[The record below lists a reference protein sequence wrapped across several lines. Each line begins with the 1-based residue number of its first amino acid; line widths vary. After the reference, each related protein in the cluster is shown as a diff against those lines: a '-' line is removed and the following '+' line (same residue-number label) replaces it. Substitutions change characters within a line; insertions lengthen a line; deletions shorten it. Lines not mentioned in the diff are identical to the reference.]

1 MAGVV
6 WDGTIY
12 FKGLY
17 FGKMIGGIFCLN
29 KIPYICN
36 RLPNYNT
43 MSEKELNSYRFSPFQ
58 EPTDE
63 MLSQIMKEVAE
74 EARISNRR
82 ATEAYLAAMLRD
94 IAIKQARWAE
104 QINRVVHGRG

>member
-1 MAGVV
+1 
-6 WDGTIY
+6 
-12 FKGLY
+12 
-17 FGKMIGGIFCLN
+17 
-29 KIPYICN
+29 
-36 RLPNYNT
+36 

>member
-1 MAGVV
+1 
-6 WDGTIY
+6 
-12 FKGLY
+12 
-17 FGKMIGGIFCLN
+17 
-29 KIPYICN
+29 
-36 RLPNYNT
+36 
-43 MSEKELNSYRFSPFQ
+43 
-58 EPTDE
+58 
-63 MLSQIMKEVAE
+63 MLSIYENGMTELPLNVRAPVWYIEHRYEGNDILKFEIPDTHDAYSHLAE